1 MGQLPNRSNRKDIIK
16 GGDYNRL
23 IEFVARGS
31 QYMQEQ
37 SPRTGVRAQR
47 PRRISVFDGQDLKK
61 AMQAGATW
69 LEEHRE
75 IINALNVFPVPDG
88 DTGSNMSATMQA
100 AMKGIAQS
108 EETSAGLI
116 AAKLAHGALLGARG
130 NSGVILSQT
139 LRGLAQGLDKKA
151 VFGAPEL
158 ANAFQEASR
167 LAYRAVIKPVEG
179 TILTVVRETAAAAKL
194 SAERGDDLVGL
205 MQEVVI
211 AARQAVA
218 STPDLLPILKQAGVV
233 DSGGQGFCT
242 ILEGIWRYVRG
253 EASDVGNA
261 DNAGN
266 ANNAGGAATT
276 TAPQPT
282 KHAASSAS
290 KAPSATKKGRVTI
303 EEEFGYE
310 VVFLLYGTNLDV
322 EAIRQAIID
331 MGGVSTVVAGD
342 EKMLK
347 VHTHTPTPGKILDY
361 GVSLGS
367 LLDINIENL
376 QEQSLTYAAE
386 SAAEHAGESADDA
399 SGASGAEEAEQTTQI
414 ATIAVVSGAGF
425 VKVFEGLGVNA
436 IVSGGQTMNPSTE
449 ELLAAVNSVNA
460 PQVIILPNNGNVILS
475 ARQVVNLTEKEVYI
489 VPTEVL
495 PQGIT
500 ALMSFNYEADF
511 ATNCEAMTQA
521 IKNVQTA
528 EITTAVRTVQIGG
541 VRVREGDFIGL
552 INGNLTIADPHEE
565 RVIHDTLARMDIQ
578 KSEILTLYY
587 GEDATPQ
594 KAEETAKRIKAEY
607 SHLEIEVVDGGQ
619 PYYIY
624 ILSVE

>member
-1 MGQLPNRSNRKDIIK
+1 
-16 GGDYNRL
+16 
-23 IEFVARGS
+23 
-31 QYMQEQ
+31 MQEQ
-37 SPRTGVRAQR
+37 SPRTGVRIQR
-47 PRRISVFDGQDLKK
+47 PRRISIFDGQDLKK
-61 AMQAGATW
+61 AMQAGTEW

-100 AMKGIAQS
+100 AMKGIANSQ
-108 EETSAGLI
+108 ETSASVI

-139 LRGLAQGLDKKA
+139 LRGLAQGLDKKQ

-179 TILTVVRETAAAAKL
+179 TILTVVRETAAAAQV

-205 MQEVVI
+205 MEEAVV

-242 ILEGIWRYVRG
+242 ILEGVWRYIRG
-253 EASDVGNA
+253 EAT
-261 DNAGN
+261 NAGSAASTATIASSPLPTKAAS
-266 ANNAGGAATT
+266 ANTPAAT
-276 TAPQPT
+276 
-282 KHAASSAS
+282 ASQ
-290 KAPSATKKGRVTI
+290 KKGRVTI

-310 VVFLLYGTNLDV
+310 VVFLLRGEHLDV
-322 EAIRQAIID
+322 EAIRQTIID

-361 GVSLGS
+361 GVGLGS

-376 QEQSLTYAAE
+376 QEQSLEYAAE
-386 SAAEHAGESADDA
+386 SEAEHAADTNEETVEAGEAA
-399 SGASGAEEAEQTTQI
+399 QI

-425 VKVFEGLGVNA
+425 EKVFAGFGVNA

-449 ELLAAVNSVNA
+449 ELLAAVNSVSA
-460 PQVIILPNNGNVILS
+460 QHVVILPNNSNVILS

-489 VPTEVL
+489 VPTETL
-495 PQGIT
+495 PQGIA
-500 ALMSFNYEADF
+500 ALMSFNFEADF
-511 ATNCEAMTQA
+511 STNCEAMTEA

-541 VRVREGDFIGL
+541 VRVREGDYIGL
-552 INGNLTIADPHEE
+552 INGNLTIAGANKE
-565 RVIHDTLARMDIQ
+565 RVIHDTLERMDIA
-578 KSEILTLYY
+578 KYEILTLYY
-587 GEDATPQ
+587 GEDVTRQ
-594 KAEETAKRIKAEY
+594 EAEETAKRIKAQY
-607 SHLEIEVVDGGQ
+607 SHLELEVVDGGQ
-619 PYYIY
+619 PYYAY